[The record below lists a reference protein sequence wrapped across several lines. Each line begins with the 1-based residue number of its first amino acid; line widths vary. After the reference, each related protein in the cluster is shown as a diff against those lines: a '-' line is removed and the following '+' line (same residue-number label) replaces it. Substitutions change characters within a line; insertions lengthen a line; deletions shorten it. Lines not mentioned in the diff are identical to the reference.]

1 MATQAERILIVGAGM
16 AGLTMART
24 LSDGGAE
31 VTVAEKGRSIGGRM
45 ASRQTDHGTFDH
57 GAQYV
62 TGKSGAFRALLTG
75 LSHDGTVQFWKP
87 TGRDRTIEWHVGV
100 PAMNR
105 MLTPML
111 GGFDLRQS
119 TTVTRIDR
127 EGDELMV
134 EMREH
139 GADEPAKPEPFD
151 RVLVTAPAPQAHAL
165 LKDHGEPFE
174 RIANAYLAPCW
185 TLMLAFESRID
196 CTHEFHRAQPGDAG
210 ALAWVAR
217 NSSKP
222 ERESE
227 PDLWIANATPRWSE
241 ANLERE
247 KDEVIAPLLDAFQD
261 VVGDRTEPIHAA
273 AHRWRYSLVEKP
285 VGSPYLLSE
294 DGRLGAAGDWCIAGR
309 VEAAFESGRQLADA
323 IKERM

>member
-1 MATQAERILIVGAGM
+1 MATQAERILIIGAGM

-24 LSDGGAE
+24 LSDAGAQ

-45 ASRQTDHGTFDH
+45 ASRETEHGTFDH

-100 PAMNR
+100 PAMNQ

-119 TTVTRIDR
+119 TTATRIDR
-127 EGDELMV
+127 VDNGLSV
-134 EMREH
+134 EMRAH
-139 GADEPAKPEPFD
+139 GDEGAREPEAFD
-151 RVLVTAPAPQAHAL
+151 RVLVTAPAPQTHAL
-165 LKDHGEPFE
+165 LKDHGEPFGS
-174 RIANAYLAPCW
+174 ITDAYLAPCW
-185 TLMLAFESRID
+185 TLMVAFEQRID
-196 CTHEFHRAQPGDAG
+196 CTHEFHRAEPGDAG

-222 ERESE
+222 ARAGE

-241 ANLERE
+241 ENLERDK
-247 KDEVIAPLLDAFQD
+247 KDVVAPLLDAFGG
-261 VVGDRTEPIHAA
+261 VVGDQTEPIHAS

-285 VGSPYLLSE
+285 LGEPFLLSD

-323 IKERM
+323 VKQRL